1 MSWPTRIAAVLA
13 LVLAVLAVGWR
24 VHVNADA
31 AGYARA
37 QGEQTTAA
45 LAATEKRR
53 LDERAL
59 SIKNQE
65 VTNEY
70 IAEKN
75 RRAAVDADIDQ
86 RLLEYEAA
94 ANRAASAD
102 TPTSAGADGPF
113 EGIAMECVRA
123 FAVLDKAH
131 RDVAAVASGL
141 QSYAGRVCVAPP

>member
-1 MSWPTRIAAVLA
+1 MSWPARIAAVLA
-13 LVLAVLAVGWR
+13 LVLAALAVGWR
-24 VHVNADA
+24 VHVKADA

-37 QGEQTTAA
+37 QAEQTTAA

-65 VTNEY
+65 VTNAY
-70 IAEKN
+70 INEKN

-86 RLLEYEAA
+86 RLREYEAA
-94 ANRAASAD
+94 ADRAASANP
-102 TPTSAGADGPF
+102 PTSAPADGPF
-113 EGIAMECVRA
+113 EAIALECVRA
-123 FAVLDKAH
+123 FAVSVKAY
-131 RDVAAVASGL
+131 RDVAAMASGL